1 MWQPDVRHWAFAAL
15 SVAAAAT
22 AYWVAS
28 DSPPVAAAAIL
39 LATTAPGMQARLAK
53 GRGWA
58 ALQITASAA
67 ALAALGAPPRLLG
80 TLLIVALAG
89 AELISRCSG
98 RSAVLRAGAW
108 TGVIAGVVSL
118 SGVVA
123 TAPPAWAE
131 AVREALGAAG
141 GGLLSAPVVVTFGP
155 IAEWLFGHTTRLTM
169 SEWLS
174 YEHPLLRD
182 LAAKA
187 PGTFQH
193 SINVGV
199 LADAAAGAL
208 GADALLVRV
217 AGMYHDVG
225 KVRAPEYFIEN
236 QEGENPH
243 DLLDPRESA
252 RILRAHVTD
261 GVKLVMSHG
270 MGNRIAD
277 FVREHHGTS
286 VMRLFLEKARTRGA
300 PDTREDAFRY
310 QGPRPRSREAALVM
324 ICDQLEAT
332 ARSAPPA
339 DEAGCQK
346 VVRRTIERIRTEQQL
361 EDSGMSSADLTAI
374 EFPLSRALHA
384 MYHRRLS
391 YPAADA
397 RPPLRARLAMVA
409 RALPRRRARL

>member
-1 MWQPDVRHWAFAAL
+1 VL
-15 SVAAAAT
+15 SVVAAGWAYWGASASPPLATGSVLLAAT
-22 AYWVAS
+22 A
-28 DSPPVAAAAIL
+28 L
-39 LATTAPGMQARLAK
+39 GMQARLAK

-67 ALAALGAPPRLLG
+67 ALAALGASPRLLG
-80 TLLIVALAG
+80 TLLIAALSG
-89 AELISRCSG
+89 AELIGRCTG

-108 TGVIAGVVSL
+108 TGVIAGLVSL
-118 SGVVA
+118 SGLVA
-123 TAPPAWAE
+123 ATPPAWGD

-141 GGLLSAPVVVTFGP
+141 GGLLSAPVVVAFGP
-155 IAEWLFGHTTRLTM
+155 IAERLFGHTTRLTV

-199 LADAAAGAL
+199 LADAAAGAV
-208 GADALLVRV
+208 GADALVARV
-217 AGMYHDVG
+217 GGLYHDVG

-236 QEGENPH
+236 QEGKNAH
-243 DLLDPRESA
+243 DLLDAHESA
-252 RILRAHVTD
+252 RILRAHVAD
-261 GVKLVMSHG
+261 GVKLVMSYG
-270 MGNRIAD
+270 MGDRVAD

-286 VMRLFLEKARTRGA
+286 VMRLFLEKARAGGA
-300 PDTREDAFRY
+300 PDTHQDAFRY
-310 QGPRPRSREAALVM
+310 PGPRPRSRETALVM

-346 VVRRTIERIRTEQQL
+346 VVRRTIERIRSEQQL
-361 EDSGMSSADLTAI
+361 EESGLSSGDLTAI
-374 EFPLSRALHA
+374 ELPLSRALHA

-391 YPAADA
+391 YPAADS
-397 RPPLRARLAMVA
+397 RRPLRARLALVA